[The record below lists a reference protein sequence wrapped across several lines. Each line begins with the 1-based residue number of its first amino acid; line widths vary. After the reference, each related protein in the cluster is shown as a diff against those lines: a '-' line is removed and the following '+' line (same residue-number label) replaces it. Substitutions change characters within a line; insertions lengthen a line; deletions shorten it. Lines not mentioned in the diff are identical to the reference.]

1 MADLSITPANVNPS
15 EDAITREGVAGST
28 IAAGQVV
35 SVVDNEV
42 VLADASPSQ
51 PNFVRGLLVN
61 SGSAGQPVTYVSSG
75 DVTIGSGYTVGTRLF
90 LSATAGGV
98 CPYADLS
105 TGDAIVYI
113 GIIKSATTLSVNI
126 HNVGAVVP

>member
-1 MADLSITPANVNPS
+1 
-15 EDAITREGVAGST
+15 
-28 IAAGQVV
+28 
-35 SVVDNEV
+35 VVDNEV